1 MYTYLQMPPFVNHL
15 YEVIGRSK
23 PTPKNPSPQ
32 IFRMKIF
39 AEDKPRAMSRFW
51 YFLAQY
57 TKVKAATGE
66 ILSVREIFEKK
77 NTYVKNYG
85 IQIRYNSRSGTH
97 NMYKEYRDTT
107 VNGAVD
113 KMYSELASRHR
124 ARRSSIW
131 IIRAEQIPASK
142 ARRPSTQQFLDPNI
156 KFRLLNRVPR
166 ASSKATRNLFAYKRP
181 CTFF

>member
-1 MYTYLQMPPFVNHL
+1 MLKFVNHL

-23 PTPKNPSPQ
+23 PTEKHPSPQ

-39 AEDKPRAMSRFW
+39 AEDKQRAMSRFW

-57 TKVKAATGE
+57 TKVKASTGE
-66 ILSVREIFEKK
+66 ILSIREIFEKK
-77 NTYVKNYG
+77 DTYVKNYG

-97 NMYKEYRDTT
+97 NMYKEYRDVS
-107 VNGAVD
+107 VNGAID
-113 KMYSELASRHR
+113 QMYAELASRHR

-131 IIRAEQIPASK
+131 IIRAEAIPASK
-142 ARRPSTQQFLDPNI
+142 VRRSNIQQFLDPNI
-156 KFRLLNRVPR
+156 KFRLLSRIPR
-166 ASSKATRNLFAYKRP
+166 ASSRATRNVFAYKRP